1 MATKKVKIEEG
12 EFAPDFTLPSSEGSA
27 VTLSELRGKRVVL
40 YFYPKDLTP
49 GCTTE
54 AHEFSELAKKFQK
67 KDVLIF
73 GVSADSVARHKKFIE
88 KEGIT
93 FPLLSDE
100 GKEMLAIY
108 GVWVEKSMY
117 GKKYMGIERS
127 TFIIDGEGRFA
138 KIYRKVKPEGHAI
151 CVLGDVS

>member
-1 MATKKVKIEEG
+1 MTTKRIKIEEG
-12 EFAPDFTLPSSEGSA
+12 EFAPDFTLPSSDGSM
-27 VTLSELRGKRVVL
+27 VTLSALRGKPVVL
-40 YFYPKDLTP
+40 YFYPKDMTP

-67 KDVLIF
+67 KDVLVF
-73 GVSADSVARHKKFIE
+73 GVSADSLAQHKKFIE

-100 GKEMLAIY
+100 EKEMLIAY

-117 GKKYMGIERS
+117 GKKYMGIERT
-127 TFIIDGEGRFA
+127 TFIIDAEGKFE
-138 KIYRKVKPEGHAI
+138 KIYRKVNPEGHAV
-151 CVLGDVS
+151 CVLEDVG